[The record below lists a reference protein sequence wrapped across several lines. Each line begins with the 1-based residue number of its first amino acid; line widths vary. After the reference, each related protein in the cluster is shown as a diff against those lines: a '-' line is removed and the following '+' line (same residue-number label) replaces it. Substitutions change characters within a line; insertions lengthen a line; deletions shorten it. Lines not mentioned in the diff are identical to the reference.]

1 MKYCDVLQ
9 RCDKRNVE
17 HDAPIA
23 RYYERLATVQARGC
37 QASHQVLRDILKD
50 VQVNMVPRGLL
61 KEWATHTFPSST
73 DYWTFRKNVRG
84 KFTLGKSQKY
94 ALLQY
99 SSML

>member
-1 MKYCDVLQ
+1 MLQ

-50 VQVNMVPRGLL
+50 VQLNMVPRGLL
-61 KEWATHTFPSST
+61 KEWAVHTFPSST

-84 KFTLGKSQKY
+84 GFVLGKMCI
-94 ALLQY
+94 AF
-99 SSML
+99 